1 MAGGLQ
7 VLEVHQR
14 LPPRRRLTALG
25 GTVLLYDPFV
35 TAGGDLYALYERLRD
50 EAPVYWAEATGAFV
64 LSRYDDVASALGDT
78 DTFSSDAMRGVLMGA
93 PTGTGEE
100 RLPRSEASGMLVAV
114 DPPHHSELRR
124 IVSRGF
130 TPRKMAA
137 WHEQIDAI
145 VRLLLGRATPG
156 EPFDVIAGLAAP
168 LPVRVI
174 TQMVGADPEES
185 DRFRA
190 WADAMTSVMSGS
202 ARTSGLQAEEAVA
215 MMQLADD
222 LGRRIDERGED
233 PRDDL
238 LTSLVRAQGEA
249 VLSRE
254 EAVGFAALLLFAGT
268 ETSTNLI
275 GNAVAALLEHPSEL
289 DHVRA
294 DASRIN
300 QVVEETLRW
309 DPPVQYVFRRTT
321 RPVERHGVTMP
332 TDSNVTLLLGSAN
345 RDPRRWGDDAATF
358 DPDRDTSGHVAFG
371 FGPHFCLGAALARAE
386 TASALDHLVA
396 QLDGRAA
403 DGDVE
408 WVDSMQFRGRRSLLV
423 TMDPA
428 PAAPRRQA

>member
-1 MAGGLQ
+1 MLQ
-7 VLEVHQR
+7 
-14 LPPRRRLTALG
+14 
-25 GTVLLYDPFV
+25 YDPFV
-35 TAGGDLYALYERLRD
+35 TAGGDPYALYERLRE

-64 LSRYDDVASALGDT
+64 FSQYEDVAAALADT

-137 WHEQIDAI
+137 WHEEIDGI
-145 VRLLLGRATPG
+145 VRLLLDRAAPG
-156 EPFDVIAGLAAP
+156 EPFDVVDGLASR

-174 TQMVGADPEES
+174 TQMVGADAEEA

-202 ARTSGLQAEEAVA
+202 ARTTGIQPDQAVA
-215 MMQLADD
+215 MMELAAD
-222 LGRRIDERGED
+222 LGSRIDERAED

-238 LTSLVRAQGEA
+238 LTTLVRAQGEA

-275 GNAVAALLEHPSEL
+275 GNAVAALLAHPAEI
-289 DHVRA
+289 DRVRA
-294 DASRIN
+294 DPSADRIN
-300 QVVEETLRW
+300 QVIEETLRW

-345 RDPRRWGDDAATF
+345 RDPRRWGDDAAAF

-386 TASALDHLVA
+386 TAAALRHLVPR
-396 QLDGRAA
+396 LDGGEL
-403 DGDVE
+403 DGEVE
-408 WVDSMQFRGRRSLLV
+408 WVDSMQFRGRQRLFV
-423 TMDPA
+423 TLA
-428 PAAPRRQA
+428 PAAAARD

>member
-1 MAGGLQ
+1 
-7 VLEVHQR
+7 
-14 LPPRRRLTALG
+14 
-25 GTVLLYDPFV
+25 
-35 TAGGDLYALYERLRD
+35 
-50 EAPVYWAEATGAFV
+50 
-64 LSRYDDVASALGDT
+64 
-78 DTFSSDAMRGVLMGA
+78 
-93 PTGTGEE
+93 
-100 RLPRSEASGMLVAV
+100 MLVAV

-137 WHEQIDAI
+137 WHEQIDDI
-145 VRLLLGRATPG
+145 VRLLLDGATPG
-156 EPFDVIAGLAAP
+156 EPFDVIGGLAAP

-202 ARTSGLQAEEAVA
+202 ARTAGLQPEEAVA

-289 DHVRA
+289 ARVRA
-294 DASRIN
+294 DDSRIN
-300 QVVEETLRW
+300 QVIEETLRW

-321 RPVERHGVTMP
+321 QPVERHGVTMP
-332 TDSNVTLLLGSAN
+332 TDSNVTLLLGSAD

-371 FGPHFCLGAALARAE
+371 FGPHFCLGAALARTE
-386 TASALDHLVA
+386 TACALQHLLPH
-396 QLDGRAA
+396 LDGGAS

-423 TMDPA
+423 TMA
-428 PAAPRRQA
+428 PTSVARES

>member
-1 MAGGLQ
+1 MLQ
-7 VLEVHQR
+7 
-14 LPPRRRLTALG
+14 
-25 GTVLLYDPFV
+25 YDPFV
-35 TAGGDLYALYERLRD
+35 TTGGDPYALYARLRD

-64 LSRYDDVASALGDT
+64 FSQYEDVAWALADT

-137 WHEQIDAI
+137 WHTEIDGI
-145 VRLLLGRATPG
+145 VRLLLEKATPG
-156 EPFDVIAGLAAP
+156 QPFDVVDGLASR

-174 TQMVGADPEES
+174 TQMVGADPEEA

-190 WADAMTSVMSGS
+190 WADAMTSIMSGT
-202 ARTSGLQAEEAVA
+202 ARTAGIDPEVAIA
-215 MMQLADD
+215 MMELAND
-222 LGRRIDERGED
+222 LGQRIDERADE

-238 LTSLVRAQGEA
+238 LTTLVQAQGEA

-275 GNAVAALLEHPSEL
+275 GNAVAALLAHPAEL
-289 DHVRA
+289 DRVRS
-294 DASRIN
+294 DASTTRIN
-300 QVVEETLRW
+300 QVVEETFRW
-309 DPPVQYVFRRTT
+309 DSPVQYVFRRAT
-321 RPVERHGVTMP
+321 RPVERHGVTIP

-345 RDPRRWGDDAATF
+345 RDPRRWGDDAAAF
-358 DPDRDTSGHVAFG
+358 DPDRDASGHLALG

-386 TASALDHLVA
+386 TATALQHLVPRI
-396 QLDGRAA
+396 DGAEL

-408 WVDSMQFRGRRSLLV
+408 WIDSMQFRGRRRLLV
-423 TMDPA
+423 TLA
-428 PAAPRRQA
+428 PSVAARD